1 MRLKLDENL
10 GLSAQAQLQAA
21 GHDVDTVLDEGLAG
35 APDDEVFRRSST
47 DERILVTLDLDFA
60 NPMRSEPTVG
70 SGVVVLRAPTRPGR
84 GDIRTVLDRLVSA
97 LGTSDPSGRLWVVDD
112 RRVRQFQPSANDG

>member
-1 MRLKLDENL
+1 VRLKLDENL
-10 GLSAQAQLQAA
+10 GLSARAQLQAG

-35 APDDEVFRRSST
+35 APDDDVFQRSSS

-60 NPMRSEPTVG
+60 NPMRFEPAAG
-70 SGVVVLRAPTRPGR
+70 SGVVVLRVPTRPSR

-97 LGTSDPSGRLWVVDD
+97 LGTADPSGRLWVVDD
-112 RRVRQFQPSANDG
+112 RRVRQFQPPADDG